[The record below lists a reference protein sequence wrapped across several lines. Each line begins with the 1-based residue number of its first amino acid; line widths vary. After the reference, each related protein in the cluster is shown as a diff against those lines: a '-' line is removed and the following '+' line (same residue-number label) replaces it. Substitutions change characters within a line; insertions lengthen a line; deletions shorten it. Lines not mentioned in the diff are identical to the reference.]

1 MKKFKV
7 YHCLCISGQ
16 TKGTECEISTG
27 KKNGKVRSLDNIEIV
42 RLFNPLN
49 ELDIVYPMNVR
60 AKEKLEKKD

>member
-1 MKKFKV
+1 MKSV
-7 YHCLCISGQ
+7 LV
-16 TKGTECEISTG
+16 
-27 KKNGKVRSLDNIEIV
+27 KKMAKLGACNLDNIEMV